1 MLGGFAVGKTSLVG
15 RFVRQVFDDS
25 YHTTIGVKIDTKQV
39 DIEGRTVKIT
49 LWDLAGEDR
58 FRTVQTAYL
67 KGAAGY
73 MLVLDRTRKD
83 TLDVAKRIHDRVQA
97 EVGAM
102 PFVVLANKSDLA
114 DQREITDAMLDQ
126 LSDAGWEVYATSAK
140 TGDNVETAF
149 VSLARASLS

>member
-15 RFVRQVFDDS
+15 RFVRQVFDES
-25 YHTTIGVKIDTKQV
+25 YHTTIGVKIDTKQLEV
-39 DIEGRTVKIT
+39 DGRAVKIT

-73 MLVLDRTRKD
+73 LLVVDRTRKD
-83 TLDVAKRIHDRVQA
+83 TLDVAKRIQERVQA

-102 PFVVLANKSDLA
+102 PFVVLANKSDLI
-114 DQREITDAMLDQ
+114 DHLEITDTMMGQ
-126 LSDAGWEVYATSAK
+126 LGDAGWQVYATSAK
-140 TGDNVETAF
+140 TGENVEASF
-149 VSLARASLS
+149 ASLARASLR